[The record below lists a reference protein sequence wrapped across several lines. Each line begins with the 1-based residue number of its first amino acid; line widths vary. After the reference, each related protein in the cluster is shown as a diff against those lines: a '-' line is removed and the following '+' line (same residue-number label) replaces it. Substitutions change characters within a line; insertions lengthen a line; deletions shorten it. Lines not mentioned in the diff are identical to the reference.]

1 MDSSLKIIYQ
11 GKVYEFEKSLK
22 VREILKRLNLNFE
35 EHVVVVNGQIYTE
48 DRVIKKG
55 SEVVIHKV
63 TSAG

>member
-1 MDSSLKIIYQ
+1 MKVIYQ
-11 GKVYEFEKSLK
+11 GKGYHFEKSLT
-22 VREILKRLNLNFE
+22 VRELLKKLNLNPE
-35 EHVVVVNGQIYTE
+35 EHVVVVDGQVYTE

>member
-1 MDSSLKIIYQ
+1 MKVIYQ
-11 GKVYEFEKSLK
+11 GMVYDFEKSLT
-22 VREILKRLNLNFE
+22 VREVLKKLNLNPE
-35 EHVVVVNGQIYTE
+35 EHVVVVDGQVYTE